1 MIQDKNFIEKRD
13 KLRHFLQMKRFCSNN
28 QLYMKMIGQKVNGN
42 VNATLTAW
50 EVEQLRK
57 DLDELEL
64 VIDEFKQILK

>member
-13 KLRHFLQMKRFCSNN
+13 KLRHFLQMKRVCGNN

-50 EVEQLRK
+50 EVDQLRK

-64 VIDEFKQILK
+64 VIDEFKQQLK